1 MIRARS
7 VSELLMILKKNRNF
21 INAVFENGHRQMNIH
36 SVFGLINNE
45 YLEELEKN
53 NLVEIYHNE
62 VLLGENLVK
71 FLEAHLIDNFDE
83 ELYDYKT
90 IFKKISKS
98 IDLYYIANEV
108 SGNTQK
114 HIRNIH
120 RHLRR
125 IPSNLLD
132 SLKSMQHHVEFTYR
146 SAATN
151 KEKLQELKGYNEMLD
166 EFYFTLDFISD
177 RLKDHKGFFFYVED
191 SALNLQRIRLGDYI
205 LSIRDTLIKTTQ
217 TVIDYIRDT
226 EKSID
231 FHKHITELKE
241 LSDRKEIR
249 NKTNMYELIFYTKN
263 DPILSGFT
271 TVEKKNTQIK
281 FYPNYAWEDGFRERY
296 LNRKE
301 KLELTKKVESLTEP
315 VDAKFLEDEVIP
327 IINYSGI
334 LYEYIEDN
342 TQESS
347 FLSYL
352 KDKEP
357 ELDEADLLA
366 AYLDTIISNSEELV
380 FTQPYEEIDGY
391 NCMSAYPLAKT
402 DQLQKENIL

>member
-1 MIRARS
+1 
-7 VSELLMILKKNRNF
+7 MILKQNRNF
-21 INAVFENGHRQMNIH
+21 INAVFENGHRQMNIN
-36 SVFGLINNE
+36 SALGLIGNE
-45 YLEELEKN
+45 VLDELDSN
-53 NLVEIYHNE
+53 GLIEIYHNE

-90 IFKKISKS
+90 IFTKISKS
-98 IDLYYIANEV
+98 ISLYYTAKEE
-108 SGNTQK
+108 SGNTEK
-114 HIRNIH
+114 HVRKVY

-151 KEKLQELKGYNEMLD
+151 KEKLQELKGYNEMLE
-166 EFYFTLDFISD
+166 EFYFTLDFISSK
-177 RLKDHKGFFFYVED
+177 LKDHKGFFSYVKD
-191 SALNLQRIRLGDYI
+191 DALNLQRVRLGDYI
-205 LSIRDTLIKTTQ
+205 LTIRDTLITTTQ

-226 EKSID
+226 EKSIH

-249 NKTNMYELIFYTKN
+249 NKTNMYELVFYTKS

-281 FYPNYAWEDGFRERY
+281 FYPDYAYDEEFASRLKE
-296 LNRKE
+296 RKE
-301 KLELTKKVESLTEP
+301 RIELTKKIKSFTGP
-315 VDAKFLEDEVIP
+315 VDAEFLEDEVID

-334 LYEYIEDN
+334 LYEYIEDA
-342 TQESS
+342 TQQKS
-347 FLSYL
+347 FLAYL
-352 KDKEP
+352 KIKEP
-357 ELDEADLLA
+357 GLDGVELLS

-380 FTQPYEEIDGY
+380 FTKPYEDIAGY
-391 NCMSAYPLAKT
+391 RCMSAYSQSRI
-402 DQLQKENIL
+402 DQINKEDIL